1 MSPRTVSVLS
11 ACVLLLS
18 PAAGLAQEVG
28 APPVPQVEVAGG
40 YSFMYD
46 TDMEE
51 EFPKG
56 WFFSGA
62 ANVTNWFGVAGE
74 LSGAHKTFTESPG
87 YKAKLG
93 LYTLMAG
100 PRFFVQTGRIVPFA
114 QFLVGAAHART
125 KVAFP
130 FEVGGMSEYKDNDT
144 EFAIQPGG
152 GLTVLLTRHV
162 AVRGAVDYRRIFIE
176 GGDEAISEVRG
187 GIGFVF
193 GWGSR

>member
-1 MSPRTVSVLS
+1 
-11 ACVLLLS
+11 
-18 PAAGLAQEVG
+18 
-28 APPVPQVEVAGG
+28 
-40 YSFMYD
+40 MYD

-51 EFPKG
+51 DFPKG

-74 LSGAHKTFTESPG
+74 VSGAHKTSAASPG

-93 LYTLMAG
+93 LYTMMGG

-114 QFLVGAAHART
+114 QFLVGAAHARS
-125 KVAFP
+125 KVTFP
-130 FEVGGMSEYKDNDT
+130 FDLGGGSEYTENDT

-152 GLTVLLTRHV
+152 GVTVLLTRHV
-162 AVRGAVDYRRIFIE
+162 AVRGALDFRQIYIDGLDDR
-176 GGDEAISEVRG
+176 ISEVRG
-187 GIGFVF
+187 GVGFVF